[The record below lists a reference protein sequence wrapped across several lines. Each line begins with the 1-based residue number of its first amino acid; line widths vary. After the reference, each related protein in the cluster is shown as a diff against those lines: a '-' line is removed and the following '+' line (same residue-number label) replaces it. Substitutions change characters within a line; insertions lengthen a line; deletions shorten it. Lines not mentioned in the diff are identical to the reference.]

1 MNFSGNYC
9 FQEKISKIWDD
20 LNNPEILKKSIHGCK
35 EFIEKSQDIFF
46 LKVQVKIG
54 PINAT
59 FSGEL
64 KIINKNPPFSY
75 TIEAKGS
82 AGQLGGASGKVEIR
96 LNEKDST
103 TNLFYTADTKINGK
117 IAQLGSRLIE
127 GTVKKNT
134 TLFFNNFEN
143 ISSSKNYKGYEE
155 VLESEKIL
163 ENKIT
168 INNVNKKYLY
178 AFFTILVVLFIII
191 INYE

>member
-9 FQEKISKIWDD
+9 FQEKIDKIWDD
-20 LNNPEILKKSIHGCK
+20 LNNPEILKKSIQGCK
-35 EFIEKSQDIFF
+35 EFIEKAQDTFF
-46 LKVQVKIG
+46 FKIQVKIG

-59 FSGEL
+59 FTGEL

-75 TIEAKGS
+75 IIEAKGN
-82 AGQLGGASGKVEIR
+82 AGQLGGASGKVEIK

-134 TLFFNNFEN
+134 TLFFNSFEN
-143 ISSSKNYKGYEE
+143 ISSSKNSANYEE
-155 VLESEKIL
+155 VIKREKII

-168 INNVNKKYLY
+168 INNLNKKYLY
-178 AFFTILVVLFIII
+178 AFFIILIVLFIII